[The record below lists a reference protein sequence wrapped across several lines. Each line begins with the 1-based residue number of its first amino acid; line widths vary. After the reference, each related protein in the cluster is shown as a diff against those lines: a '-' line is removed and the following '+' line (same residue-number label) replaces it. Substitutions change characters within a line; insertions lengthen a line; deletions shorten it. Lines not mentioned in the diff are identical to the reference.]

1 MFKYFNKCLFC
12 LKRAKD
18 RRNICASCYQNL
30 PWMEGHCCCV
40 CLAELDSENQETCGD
55 CISSPKYFDQLVT
68 PLEYRD
74 QIHQSIVSFKFK
86 QQLIQGRLLADCWLE
101 NYEATIKPELILP
114 VPLHRFRQI
123 RRGFNQSA
131 EIAKHWSKHL
141 DIPYSSKHL
150 KRKNHTQT
158 QRSLKRVGRL
168 KNLRGAFEITDS
180 NLPKHIAI
188 VDDVF
193 TTGST
198 VNEVAKQIRRC
209 SAVKTVEVWSLA
221 KRQS

>member
-1 MFKYFNKCLFC
+1 MFKFFNKCLFC
-12 LKRAKD
+12 AKRATIH
-18 RRNICASCYQNL
+18 RNICNACYQNL
-30 PWMEGHCCCV
+30 PWLEGHFCRV
-40 CLAELDSENQETCGD
+40 CLAELESENQDVCGD
-55 CISSPKYFDQLVT
+55 CIADPKYFDQLIT

-101 NYEATIKPELILP
+101 NYESSSKPELILP

-131 EIAKHWSKHL
+131 EIAKHWSKQL
-141 DIPYSSKHL
+141 DIPYSNQHL
-150 KRKNHTQT
+150 KRKKHTKT
-158 QRSLKRVGRL
+158 QRSLKRTGRL
-168 KNLRGAFEITDS
+168 KNLRGAFEVIDS
-180 NLPKHIAI
+180 SLPKHIAI

-198 VNEVAKQIRRC
+198 VNEVARQIRRC
-209 SAVKTVEVWSLA
+209 SSVETIEVWALA
-221 KRQS
+221 KRN